1 MGQQKQPLFRF
12 HVFVHVYAEVL
23 LDLFVLKVFFFVFF
37 KLYVLSRTAG
47 LAYWVERLTCVL
59 QGSCRGLGSNLPQGF
74 LLCVFLPVSLTSAVQ
89 SHAKSLNTGHFSY
102 IFMYNSG
109 FVDIN
114 GMLLS

>member
-23 LDLFVLKVFFFVFF
+23 LDLFVLKVFFCFFVF

-59 QGSCRGLGSNLPQGF
+59 QGSNLPQGF
-74 LLCVFLPVSLTSAVQ
+74 LLCVFLPVSLSYFRCPVTIN
-89 SHAKSLNTGHFSY
+89 AKSLNTGHFSY

-114 GMLLS
+114 VMLLS